1 MDVAT
6 LMFIAYR
13 AMDERVIRAIRE
25 AGFDVTVAQA
35 HLAQRI
41 ADDGSRLTDLAEQA
55 QVTKQTA
62 SLLVAAL
69 EETGLVERVPDPTD
83 GRARLIR
90 FTRKGQVARER
101 ARDVVTGVEREWND
115 HLGADLAASLRE
127 ALHKLREITD
137 PYLDEAGRPAELP

>member
-13 AMDERVIRAIRE
+13 AMDERVIRAMRE

-35 HLAQRI
+35 RIAQRI
-41 ADDGSRLTDLAEQA
+41 AEDGSRLTELAEQT

-69 EETGLVERVPDPTD
+69 EREGLVERVPDPAD
-83 GRARLIR
+83 GRARRIR
-90 FTRKGQVARER
+90 FTQKGQAASKR
-101 ARDVVTGVEREWND
+101 AQEVVMSVEQEWNA
-115 HLGADLAASLRE
+115 HLGPELAGCLRE
-127 ALHKLREITD
+127 ALTKLREIAD
-137 PYLDEAGRPAELP
+137 PYR